1 MTVLGAVEKEVKGQ
15 DDLVDALLRATH
27 AALFGYGVLGPR
39 LDAGQQKLARE
50 ADDVLRSDRDTLAG
64 LLRGANRTVPGP
76 LAAYD
81 VAVAD
86 RAAAF
91 TLAVRLEAGLALR
104 WGDLV
109 GGTDDGNLRIVATAG
124 VRRSAVRAAQWRV
137 LQGAPAT
144 VAFPGQ
150 V

>member
-1 MTVLGAVEKEVKGQ
+1 MTALRAVEKTSRDQ
-15 DDLVDALLRATH
+15 DELVDALLRATH
-27 AALFGYGVLGPR
+27 AALFGYGVLGAR
-39 LDAGQQKLARE
+39 LDAAEQKLARE
-50 ADDVLRSDRDTLAG
+50 ADDVLRTDRDTLAG
-64 LLRGANRTVPGP
+64 LLRDAGRPVPGP
-76 LAAYD
+76 RAAYD

-109 GGTDDGNLRIVATAG
+109 EGTDDSLRVAAAAG

-137 LQGAPAT
+137 LQGVPPT

-150 V
+150 A